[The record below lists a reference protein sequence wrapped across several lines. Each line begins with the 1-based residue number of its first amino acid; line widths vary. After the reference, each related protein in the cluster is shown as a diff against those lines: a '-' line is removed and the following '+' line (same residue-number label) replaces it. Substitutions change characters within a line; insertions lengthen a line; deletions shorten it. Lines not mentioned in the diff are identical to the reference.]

1 MFRYKIINGEKTLVG
16 INDMTGKDIMSTVI
30 NNGESVST
38 PYATLN
44 DLLGYASKQYVNQ
57 KFGTIDFTSYV
68 TEAEL
73 EEKVNT
79 LLYGTETVEDVMN
92 KLNSSSTDVT
102 LYFTKDITT
111 EGITIPANKN
121 VILDLGGNNLEGDG
135 ANVLL
140 INGNVTLK
148 NGTVSGSSRTIVVQN
163 GGSLTLDG
171 ATVISTGSNAIGAT
185 GEGSTVTIN
194 SGDISAQEYGVNI
207 TDGANA
213 VINGGYIVGNDN
225 FAVGGN
231 GSKRLK
237 DADHDQLPINVTING
252 GRLEGQIQSPGYI
265 ATAIYWPNAGTL
277 TINGGEILG
286 QTGIVQRA
294 GNIIINE
301 GAKITANGAADLLG
315 KAGDSRIV
323 VGPHAIV
330 VDKES
335 NYPNSAGMSLTVNHG
350 AQLISENGDEINT
363 IPADYTTDIIDNR

>member
-1 MFRYKIINGEKTLVG
+1 MFRYKIINGEKTLIG
-16 INDMTGKDIMSTVI
+16 INDITGKDIMSTVI

-79 LLYGTETVEDVMN
+79 LLYGTETIEDVMN

-102 LYFTKDITT
+102 LYFTKDIAT

-121 VILDLGGNNLEGDG
+121 VVLDLGGNNLEGDG

-185 GEGSTVTIN
+185 GEGSIITIN
-194 SGDISAQEYGVNI
+194 SGDISAQEYGVI
-207 TDGANA
+207 LTDGADA

-252 GRLEGQIQSPGYI
+252 GRFEGQIQSPGYI

-286 QTGIVQRA
+286 QAGIVQRA

-301 GAKITANGAADLLG
+301 GAKITANGEADLLG

-335 NYPNSAGMSLTVNHG
+335 NYPNSEGMSLTVNHG

-363 IPADYTTDIIDNR
+363 IPADYSTDIIDNR